1 MKFFTVVFSVAF
13 IVKGNSYHGPP
24 IKVQANFH
32 VSDGAS
38 DKMQR
43 HNERPRPYLNSNGQ
57 IDFHTTTTTTA
68 IPSSTQSTKYKPVWF
83 FTESTTTSKPEEV
96 LKNHEQH
103 IYKPTFRPP
112 VLMAEISNVAITT
125 STPTTPLDAPNEIE
139 TNASS
144 TAVEKVFDLTETF
157 NRLSSNSVLNI
168 SVVFGLPMVTALL
181 SFLGAGPIAIASAAW
196 IIPLLTLLIV
206 PDLLRLED

>member
-1 MKFFTVVFSVAF
+1 
-13 IVKGNSYHGPP
+13 
-24 IKVQANFH
+24 
-32 VSDGAS
+32 
-38 DKMQR
+38 
-43 HNERPRPYLNSNGQ
+43 
-57 IDFHTTTTTTA
+57 
-68 IPSSTQSTKYKPVWF
+68 
-83 FTESTTTSKPEEV
+83 
-96 LKNHEQH
+96 
-103 IYKPTFRPP
+103 
-112 VLMAEISNVAITT
+112 MAEISNVAITT

>member
-1 MKFFTVVFSVAF
+1 
-13 IVKGNSYHGPP
+13 
-24 IKVQANFH
+24 
-32 VSDGAS
+32 
-38 DKMQR
+38 
-43 HNERPRPYLNSNGQ
+43 
-57 IDFHTTTTTTA
+57 
-68 IPSSTQSTKYKPVWF
+68 
-83 FTESTTTSKPEEV
+83 
-96 LKNHEQH
+96 
-103 IYKPTFRPP
+103 
-112 VLMAEISNVAITT
+112 MAEISNVAITT

-181 SFLGAGPIAIASAAW
+181 SFLGAGPIAIATAAW
-196 IIPLLTLLIV
+196 IIPLLPLLIV